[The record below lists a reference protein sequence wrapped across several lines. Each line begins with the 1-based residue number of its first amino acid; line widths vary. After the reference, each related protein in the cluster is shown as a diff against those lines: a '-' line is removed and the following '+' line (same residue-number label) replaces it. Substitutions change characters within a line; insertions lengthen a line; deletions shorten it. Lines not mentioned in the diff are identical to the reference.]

1 MSEVPQYYIRE
12 SEDRSMY
19 FRVRGGCWVNV
30 LQCHVLD
37 VY

>member
-12 SEDRSMY
+12 SVHRFMY
-19 FRVRGGCWVNV
+19 FWVRKGYWVNE